1 LRFNP
6 ASAVQVLVL
15 RGSNL
20 GTAGALHLAD
30 ALQVRPCAMRF
41 CMATMIAFSR
51 RHLRF

>member
-30 ALQVRPCAMRF
+30 ALQVRPMRF